1 MPAQFAVGRI
11 GISQMTLEALGWSEH
26 RSAKF
31 ADHAA
36 EGLVPGRVVGEHRS
50 HYRVATDSTELTA
63 GTTGRF
69 RNTVGQ
75 RSDLPGVGDFVAIRL
90 ATGDG
95 PATIEAIL
103 PRITALVRKASG
115 ETRPQLLA
123 ANVDVVFIVTA
134 PDGDFSLPRI
144 ERYLALVRESGA
156 APVIVLNKADLTSD
170 VIAMTAQIAAIA
182 PGIPVHAIS
191 ARTGVG
197 IQDLERYFDGCRT
210 VGLIGSSGV
219 GKSTLTNELL
229 GRAAQATQEVRAH
242 DSRGRHTT
250 THRQLFARPQGGTII
265 DMPGMRGIE
274 LWTTEKAVDI
284 NFDDVEALAVQCKFR
299 NCSHDSEPACAVRDA
314 VGRGDLQAKRVADYV
329 RLRRAVQLSAR

>member
-1 MPAQFAVGRI
+1 
-11 GISQMTLEALGWSEH
+11 
-26 RSAKF
+26 
-31 ADHAA
+31 
-36 EGLVPGRVVGEHRS
+36 
-50 HYRVATDSTELTA
+50 
-63 GTTGRF
+63 
-69 RNTVGQ
+69 
-75 RSDLPGVGDFVAIRL
+75 
-90 ATGDG
+90 
-95 PATIEAIL
+95 
-103 PRITALVRKASG
+103 
-115 ETRPQLLA
+115 
-123 ANVDVVFIVTA
+123 
-134 PDGDFSLPRI
+134 LPRI

>member
-1 MPAQFAVGRI
+1 
-11 GISQMTLEALGWSEH
+11 MTLEALGWSE
-26 RSAKF
+26 RRRAEF

-36 EGLVPGRVVGEHRS
+36 EGLLPGRVVGEHRS

-69 RNTVGQ
+69 RNTVVQ
-75 RSDLPGVGDFVAIRL
+75 RSDLPGVGDFVAMRL

-95 PATIEAIL
+95 PATIAAVL

-134 PDGDFSLPRI
+134 PDGDFNLPRI

-156 APVIVLNKADLTSD
+156 APVIVLNKADLTND
-170 VIAMTAQIAAIA
+170 VIATVGQIAAIA

-191 ARTGVG
+191 ARTGDG
-197 IQDLERYFDGCRT
+197 IRDLERYFDGSRT

-250 THRQLFARPQGGTII
+250 THRQLFALPQGGAII
-265 DMPGMRGIE
+265 DTPGMRGIE

-284 NFDDVEALAVQCKFR
+284 NFDDIEALAAQCKFR
-299 NCSHDSEPACAVRDA
+299 NCLHDSEPACAVRDA
-314 VGRGDLQAKRVADYV
+314 VGRGDLEAKRVADYV
-329 RLRRAVQLSAR
+329 MLRRAVQLSAR

>member
-1 MPAQFAVGRI
+1 
-11 GISQMTLEALGWSEH
+11 MTLEALGWSEH
-26 RSAKF
+26 RNAEF
-31 ADHAA
+31 ANHAA
-36 EGLVPGRVVGEHRS
+36 EGLLPGRVVGEHRS

-69 RNTVGQ
+69 RNAIVQ

-90 ATGDG
+90 GAGDG
-95 PATIEAIL
+95 QATIAAIL

-115 ETRPQLLA
+115 ERRPQLLA

-134 PDGDFSLPRI
+134 PDGDFSLPRL

-156 APVIVLNKADLTSD
+156 APVIVLNKADLAND
-170 VIAMTAQIAAIA
+170 VIATTGQIAAIA

-191 ARTGVG
+191 ARTGEG
-197 IQDLERYFDGCRT
+197 IRDLERHFDGNRT

-250 THRQLFARPQGGTII
+250 THRQLFARPRGGAII
-265 DMPGMRGIE
+265 DTPGMRGVE
-274 LWTTEKAVDI
+274 LWTTGKGVDI
-284 NFDDVEALAVQCKFR
+284 NFDDIEALAVQCKFR
-299 NCSHDSEPACAVRDA
+299 NCLHDSEPACAVRDA
-314 VGRGDLQAKRVADYV
+314 VGRGDLEAKRVADYV
-329 RLRRAVQLSAR
+329 MLRRAVQLSAR